1 MNDYYESAEGIII
14 SPERAKKEV
23 EKHSASWEEFVQD
36 MGCGTATKLRLFLPG
51 LGTERKQKIIKKSS

>member
-36 MGCGTATKLRLFLPG
+36 MGLRNSYEAQAVLIW
-51 LGTERKQKIIKKSS
+51 LGY

>member
-23 EKHSASWEEFVQD
+23 EKHGCSWEEFVQD
-36 MGCGTATKLRLFLPG
+36 MGLRNSYEAQAVLFW
-51 LGTERKQKIIKKSS
+51 LGY